1 MSVSATST
9 ATTKARREL
18 PGDLAIWIFILA
30 ELAVFG
36 ILFIAFSATRATYP
50 EMFLEGFHHLNRTAG
65 LINTIALITSSY
77 FVVNAVVSVRRD
89 QLKHAALWLWAALG
103 AGAVYVIVK
112 CVEYADSFTAGYKL
126 STNTFYMFYYF
137 LTFFHLAHV
146 LLGMVILG
154 ALLVNCYKGKYSS
167 KDHYGMSSGASYWH
181 MVDLVWVVL
190 FPTVYVIH

>member
-1 MSVSATST
+1 MSNPTSVT
-9 ATTKARREL
+9 QKPHFRKEL

-36 ILFIAFSATRATYP
+36 ILFIAFNVTRATRP
-50 EMFLEGFHHLNRTAG
+50 ELFLEGFHHLNRTAG

-77 FVVNAVVSVRRD
+77 FVINAVLSVRHD
-89 QLKHAALWLWAALG
+89 KLKQAGYWLWAALA
-103 AGAVYVIVK
+103 AGMVYVLVK
-112 CVEYADSFTAGYKL
+112 LFEYSESFSAGYKL

-146 LLGMVILG
+146 LLGMVILS
-154 ALLVNCYKGKYSS
+154 ALLVNCRKGKYSS
-167 KDHYGMSSGASYWH
+167 QDHFGLSSGASYWH